1 MAKTV
6 WVASALLYAG
16 VVVWA
21 GFVLPPDG
29 VASHVGLDGTVNGW
43 GTRAGFLGVN
53 AWLALLLLVV
63 MPIVVKA
70 AIRPPAT
77 FLNMPNRDYWLAPE
91 RRDATVALV
100 SRHLSLLLAATNLL
114 VAAGMYDL
122 VTLTLRGREAIGSW
136 PFFVYIVGALV
147 WAVWFSRRFRLPEG
161 E

>member
-1 MAKTV
+1 M
-6 WVASALLYAG
+6 
-16 VVVWA
+16 
-21 GFVLPPDG
+21 LPPDG

-53 AWLALLLLVV
+53 AWLVLLLLVV

-77 FLNMPNRDYWLAPE
+77 FLNMPNKDYWLAPE